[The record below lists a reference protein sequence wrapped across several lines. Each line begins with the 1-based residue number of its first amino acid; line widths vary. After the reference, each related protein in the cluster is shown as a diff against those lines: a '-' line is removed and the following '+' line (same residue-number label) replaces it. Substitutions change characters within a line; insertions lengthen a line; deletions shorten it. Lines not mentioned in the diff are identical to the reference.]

1 MEQSNLTKTTQ
12 QSSYD
17 SGTVQ
22 PMRDELTSV
31 GCKELLTPEDVDTAL
46 DWNDDKT
53 ILVVINSVC
62 GCSAGSGRPGVMMAL
77 QNSIIPDE
85 LYTLFGGMEKDAI
98 DRYRSKYLPNHHASS
113 PHIALFKN
121 GEPVAIFKRSD
132 IDGHSAESIASQLV
146 TIFNKEC
153 SNIGPSISVKD
164 FENVTQG
171 KYGCYSELAGDKE

>member
-1 MEQSNLTKTTQ
+1 MEQSNLTKTKQ
-12 QSSYD
+12 QPSYD
-17 SGTVQ
+17 AITVQ

-31 GCKELLTPEDVDTAL
+31 GCKELLTPENVDKAL
-46 DWNDDKT
+46 DRNDNKT
-53 ILVVINSVC
+53 VLVVINSVC

-113 PHIALFKN
+113 PHIALFRN
-121 GEPVAIFKRSD
+121 GEAVAILQRSD
-132 IDGHSAESIASQLV
+132 IDGHSADSIAVELIA
-146 TIFNKEC
+146 IFNEE
-153 SNIGPSISVKD
+153 STNIGPSISVKD

-171 KYGCYSELAGDKE
+171 KYGCYGDLAQGKE

>member
-1 MEQSNLTKTTQ
+1 MEQSNLTKITQ
-12 QSSYD
+12 EPSYD
-17 SGTVQ
+17 SITVQ

-31 GCKELLTPEDVDTAL
+31 GCKELLTPENVDKAL
-46 DWNDDKT
+46 DRNDNKT

-113 PHIALFKN
+113 PHIALFRN
-121 GEPVAIFKRSD
+121 GEPEAILQRSD
-132 IDGHSAESIASQLV
+132 IDGNSAENVAVKLIA
-146 TIFNKEC
+146 IFNEE
-153 SNIGPSISVKD
+153 SRNIGPSISSKD
-164 FENVTQG
+164 FENITQG
-171 KYGCYSELAGDKE
+171 KYGCYSDLTKDK

>member
-1 MEQSNLTKTTQ
+1 MQQANLTKITQ
-12 QSSYD
+12 KPSYD

-31 GCKELLTPEDVDTAL
+31 GCKELLTPENVDTAL
-46 DWNDDKT
+46 DRNDNKT

-98 DRYRSKYLPNHHASS
+98 DRYRNKYLPNHLASS
-113 PHIALFKN
+113 PHIALFRN
-121 GEPVAIFKRSD
+121 REPVAILQRSD
-132 IDGHSAESIASQLV
+132 IEGHSAENITHELV
-146 TIFNKEC
+146 AIFNRACDKT
-153 SNIGPSISVKD
+153 GPSISLKD

-171 KYGCYSELAGDKE
+171 KYGCYSDLAKDEE

>member
-1 MEQSNLTKTTQ
+1 MEKYNLTKSIQ
-12 QSSYD
+12 QPSYD
-17 SGTVQ
+17 AVVVQ

-31 GCKELLTPEDVDTAL
+31 GCKELLTPEDVDKAL
-46 DWNDDKT
+46 GRNDDKT

-77 QNSIIPDE
+77 QNSIIPNE

-98 DRYRSKYLPNHHASS
+98 DRYRSKYLANHQASS
-113 PHIALFKN
+113 PHIALFRN

-132 IDGHSAESIASQLV
+132 IDGHTAEKIASQLV
-146 TIFNKEC
+146 AIFNEEC
-153 SNIGPSISVKD
+153 SNTGPSISAED

-171 KYGCYSELAGDKE
+171 KYGCHTDPAKH